1 MVGACLLA
9 IAYFSGQSFA
19 EQDLRPEIWRHTG
32 LVEKVRELPP
42 VSFSYSGQLVDN
54 RLAPADFIQFWLRK
68 GAHVVIYGALG
79 LSLAAAL
86 ERVNKRRW
94 FLAGMILVLVA
105 ALDEWHQTFVP
116 GRTGRAVDVLV
127 DLAGFVVLAF
137 LSRLAMCV
145 KKRLTSSER

>member
-1 MVGACLLA
+1 M
-9 IAYFSGQSFA
+9 
-19 EQDLRPEIWRHTG
+19 
-32 LVEKVRELPP
+32 
-42 VSFSYSGQLVDN
+42 VDN
-54 RLAPADFIQFWLRK
+54 RRAPADFIQFWLRK

-86 ERVNKRRW
+86 ERVGKRRW

-137 LSRLAMCV
+137 LSRLAV
-145 KKRLTSSER
+145 RLIKRRSLS